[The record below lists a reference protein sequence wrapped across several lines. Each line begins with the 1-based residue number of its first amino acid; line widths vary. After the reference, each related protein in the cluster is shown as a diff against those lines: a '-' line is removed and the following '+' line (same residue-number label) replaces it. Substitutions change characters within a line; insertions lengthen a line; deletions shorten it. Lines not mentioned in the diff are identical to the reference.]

1 MKNFLLKMRRRK
13 RILHGMEEAVATYVY
28 FYRIAERR

>member
-13 RILHGMEEAVATYVY
+13 RILHGMEEEKRLLLRMPI
-28 FYRIAERR
+28 FR